1 MKYARALRYAFGAAV
16 IAAIAMAGSNAPH
29 AELVVNFCA
38 ELAARCK
45 GGPNRIYSSDLRI
58 TIPGDRSF
66 VYPDVSGLCVEP
78 RFRDETRDV
87 LLNPSFVVEV
97 LSPSTEGYDR
107 GRKLAIY
114 MAVPSIVEIVLVSQD
129 QVRVDKYTRQPD
141 GIWRFD
147 VLAGRE
153 ARVRFESLGC
163 EIVLADF
170 FDGVEL
176 APEPPFRE
184 RS

>member
-1 MKYARALRYAFGAAV
+1 MRIGV
-16 IAAIAMAGSNAPH
+16 AG
-29 AELVVNFCA
+29 E
-38 ELAARCK
+38 
-45 GGPNRIYSSDLRI
+45 
-58 TIPGDRSF
+58 RSF

-78 RFRDETRDV
+78 QFRDETRDV

-97 LSPSTEGYDR
+97 LSPSTEAYDR

-114 MAVPSIVEIVLVSQD
+114 MAIPSIVEIVLVSQD

-147 VLAGRE
+147 VIEGRE
-153 ARVRFESLGC
+153 SHVRFESIGC

-176 APEPPFRE
+176 APLPPLRE

>member
-1 MKYARALRYAFGAAV
+1 MFSQWQ
-16 IAAIAMAGSNAPH
+16 AGTLK
-29 AELVVNFCA
+29 LVVNFCA
-38 ELAARCK
+38 ELAACCK
-45 GGPNRIYSSDLRI
+45 GGSSHIYSSDLRI
-58 TIPGDRSF
+58 PIPGERSF
-66 VYPDVSGLCVEP
+66 VYPDVSGLCVEA

-114 MAVPSIVEIVLVSQD
+114 LAVPSIVEIVLASQD

-147 VLAGRE
+147 VLTGRDP
-153 ARVRFESLGC
+153 RVRFESIEC

-176 APEPPFRE
+176 SPLPPATA

>member
-1 MKYARALRYAFGAAV
+1 MSPV
-16 IAAIAMAGSNAPH
+16 
-29 AELVVNFCA
+29 CA
-38 ELAARCK
+38 
-45 GGPNRIYSSDLRI
+45 SS
-58 TIPGDRSF
+58 TQ
-66 VYPDVSGLCVEP
+66 
-78 RFRDETRDV
+78 FRDDTRDV

-97 LSPSTEGYDR
+97 LSPSTEAYDR

-114 MAVPSIVEIVLVSQD
+114 MAIPSIVEIVLVSQD

-147 VLAGRE
+147 VIEGRE
-153 ARVRFESLGC
+153 ARVRFESIGC

-176 APEPPFRE
+176 APLPPLRE